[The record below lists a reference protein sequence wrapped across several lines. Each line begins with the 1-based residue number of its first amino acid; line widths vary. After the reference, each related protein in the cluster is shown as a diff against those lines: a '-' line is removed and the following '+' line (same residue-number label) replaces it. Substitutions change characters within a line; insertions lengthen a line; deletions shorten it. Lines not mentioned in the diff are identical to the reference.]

1 MKDNTLRRTAIISLV
16 VAAIFAVMIFVP
28 EAAGIDGFDGGF
40 AFSFV
45 SLLIALTAGGVSI
58 FYFKQAQKL
67 NSIFCGEG
75 VLAHWIYSSEYWKN
89 YTRKEYLTEKS
100 EKKILFIIISAF
112 ALFFG
117 FLFWAFDPEAGFYVF
132 LVMMG
137 LIGLIAFVWR
147 FSAWY
152 NYRHNMKGTME
163 AYITKNAVYMNNRLY
178 TWKSAFT
185 QFKQVTLKR
194 DRELNLLVFEYTI
207 INPRTGPQTYSTRV
221 PIPLG
226 EEENAKIIMQIIN
239 QQN

>member
-1 MKDNTLRRTAIISLV
+1 
-16 VAAIFAVMIFVP
+16 
-28 EAAGIDGFDGGF
+28 
-40 AFSFV
+40 
-45 SLLIALTAGGVSI
+45 
-58 FYFKQAQKL
+58 
-67 NSIFCGEG
+67 
-75 VLAHWIYSSEYWKN
+75 
-89 YTRKEYLTEKS
+89 
-100 EKKILFIIISAF
+100 
-112 ALFFG
+112 
-117 FLFWAFDPEAGFYVF
+117 
-132 LVMMG
+132 MMG

>member
-89 YTRKEYLTEKS
+89 YTRKEYLTEIRLS
-100 EKKILFIIISAF
+100 H
-112 ALFFG
+112 FFSVSYFG
-117 FLFWAFDPEAGFYVF
+117 H
-132 LVMMG
+132 
-137 LIGLIAFVWR
+137 
-147 FSAWY
+147 S
-152 NYRHNMKGTME
+152 
-163 AYITKNAVYMNNRLY
+163 
-178 TWKSAFT
+178 
-185 QFKQVTLKR
+185 TLK
-194 DRELNLLVFEYTI
+194 
-207 INPRTGPQTYSTRV
+207 QASTCF
-221 PIPLG
+221 L
-226 EEENAKIIMQIIN
+226 
-239 QQN
+239 